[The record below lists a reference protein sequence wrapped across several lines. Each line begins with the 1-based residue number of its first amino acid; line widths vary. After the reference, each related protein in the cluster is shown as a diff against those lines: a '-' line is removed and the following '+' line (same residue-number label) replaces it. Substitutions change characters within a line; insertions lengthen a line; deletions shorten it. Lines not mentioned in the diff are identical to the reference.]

1 MKNIDNLMEKKET
14 MFVDFSKKET
24 INKELNYC
32 LEIFKKKYEKIYNYQ
47 LDYFCWLNTR
57 KDILNSMKSNS
68 LDNKELIEVLNF
80 CDERN
85 SFLITKLKA
94 LHSYISFVEE
104 SLSNFK
110 SINDFVDI
118 DSIDTKLRLMLIS
131 LGMDLPTDVFKEA
144 L

>member
-1 MKNIDNLMEKKET
+1 
-14 MFVDFSKKET
+14 MFVDFGKKET

-32 LEIFKKKYEKIYNYQ
+32 LKIFKKKYEKIYNYQ

-57 KDILNSMKSNS
+57 KDILISMKSNS
-68 LDNKELIEVLNF
+68 LDNKELVEVLNF

-110 SINDFVDI
+110 SINDFIDI

-131 LGMDLPTDVFKEA
+131 LGIDLPTDVFEEA

>member
-14 MFVDFSKKET
+14 MFVDFGKKET
-24 INKELNYC
+24 VNKELNYC
-32 LEIFKKKYEKIYNYQ
+32 LEFFKKEYEKIYNYQ

-68 LDNKELIEVLNF
+68 LDNKELVDVLNF

-85 SFLITKLKA
+85 SFLITKLKV

-110 SINDFVDI
+110 SINDFIDI

-131 LGMDLPTDVFKEA
+131 LGMDLPTNVFEEA